1 MLYPIEL
8 PVQPRDGNCATRR
21 CVMQADYPAATFLLS
36 SGGLMDDPILE
47 LDGVTKR
54 YGDHLAVDRLSF
66 TVPRG
71 SVFGLLGPNGAGKST
86 TIRMIMRIISSDA
99 GAIALDGAPVDD
111 ERRRRIG
118 YLPEERGLYKKMKV
132 LEHLTYLGTIRGLR
146 PGEAKRRA
154 DAWLDRFGLGDWT
167 NHKVE
172 DLSKGMQQKVQFIGT
187 ILHRPKLL
195 ILDEPFAGLDP
206 INTRDLKALLL
217 DMSREDVTVVLSTHV
232 LPQVDELCTH
242 ICLIN
247 RARAILKGSL
257 PDIRTGY
264 GGNAWRV
271 RTEIDAAIVGR
282 LPNVTA
288 VRPLADEL
296 LVELAH
302 GTGPRELVR
311 ELVHAGSMESFT
323 RFVPSLE
330 NIFLRAVEEDRVHE
344 G

>member
-1 MLYPIEL
+1 M
-8 PVQPRDGNCATRR
+8 N
-21 CVMQADYPAATFLLS
+21 
-36 SGGLMDDPILE
+36 DPILE

-66 TVPRG
+66 AVPRG

-86 TIRMIMRIISSDA
+86 TIRMIMRIISIDA

-111 ERRRRIG
+111 DRRRQIG

-146 PGEAKRRA
+146 PGEAKGRSG
-154 DAWLDRFGLGDWT
+154 AWLERFGLGDWAT
-167 NHKVE
+167 HKVE

-187 ILHRPKLL
+187 ILHRPRLL

-206 INTRDLKALLL
+206 INTRDLKDLLL
-217 DMSREDVTVVLSTHV
+217 EMSSEGVTVVLSTHV

-247 RARAILKGSL
+247 RARAILTGSL
-257 PDIRTGY
+257 ADIRTSH
-264 GGNAWRV
+264 GGNTWRV
-271 RTEIDAAIVGR
+271 QTEVDSAAVAAV
-282 LPNVTA
+282 PNVTA
-288 VRPLADEL
+288 VRPLGDEL
-296 LVELAH
+296 LVELAD
-302 GTGPRELVR
+302 GSGPRQLVR
-311 ELVHAGSMESFT
+311 ELVGAGSVESFT

-330 NIFLRAVEEDRVHE
+330 NIFLRVVEEDRDHV